1 MTQAPVAERGHPP
14 GLYMMFFAEMWERFC
29 YYGMRALLVFY
40 VAQQFGKTQESAS
53 LAFGAF
59 TALVYAVGIFGG
71 FVADKV
77 LGFRRAILLGG
88 ALMAAGEFTLLVPNE
103 NAFLWGLSLLIV
115 GNGLF
120 KPNISSLVGKLYG
133 EGDPRRD
140 SGFTIFYMG
149 INIGAF
155 LAPLICVGVSN
166 WMGTVV
172 DGVVVPEYRWGFGI
186 AGAGMLLGVVTFLF
200 GGGLL
205 RGAGGPPE
213 GRSGPMPLLVTLIG
227 CAVVAPL
234 VYSLLANK
242 DFVGYILMSLAGL
255 IVGYL
260 LFTGFS
266 LGTVV
271 RDRIFA
277 LIILLVANAF
287 FWACFEQA
295 GNSLNFFAEAH
306 VGNKVLIGDVANEA
320 QAGLVFYF
328 GWFQSVNSV
337 FIILLAPVFAWLW
350 VWLARRNANPS
361 IPAKFGL
368 GLLQVGIGFAVIVYA
383 AQHFESRSWSMFAF
397 LVLLYLI
404 HTMGEL
410 CLSPVGLSM
419 VTKLAPAHMTGVVMG
434 AWFLSISMGNYM
446 AGLLSALAGSQAEE
460 GLGVPLAGY
469 ASVYQPIFYAAA
481 AGGVLLLILS
491 RPINRLMHGIK

>member
-1 MTQAPVAERGHPP
+1 MSQAQVAERGHPP
-14 GLYMMFFAEMWERFC
+14 GLYMMFFAELWERFC

-40 VAQQFGKTQESAS
+40 VAQQFGKTQEEAS

-59 TALVYAVGIFGG
+59 TALIYAVGIFGG
-71 FVADKV
+71 FVADNV
-77 LGFRRAILLGG
+77 LGFRRSILLGG
-88 ALMAAGEFTLLVPNE
+88 LLMAAGEFTLLVPSE
-103 NAFLWGLSLLIV
+103 NAFLWGLAVLIV

-149 INIGAF
+149 INIGAL
-155 LAPLICVGVSN
+155 LAPLVCVWVSN
-166 WMGTVV
+166 KMGTLV
-172 DGVVVPEYRWGFGI
+172 DGRVLPDYRWGFGM
-186 AGAGMLLGVVTFLF
+186 AGGGMLLGMVTFLF

-205 RGAGGPPE
+205 RGAGGPPP
-213 GRSGPMPLLVTLIG
+213 GRSGPLPLLATIAG
-227 CAVVAPL
+227 CALVAP
-234 VYSLLANK
+234 VVFSLLAK
-242 DFVGYILMSLAGL
+242 KEYVAYILLTLAAL
-255 IVGYL
+255 IVIYL
-260 LFTGFS
+260 LYAGFS
-266 LGTVV
+266 MGSVV

-277 LIILLVANAF
+277 LIVLLVANSF

-306 VGNKVLIGDVANEA
+306 VGNKVIIGDPTDVPNAS
-320 QAGLVFYF
+320 LVFYF

-337 FIILLAPVFAWLW
+337 FIILLAPLFAWLW
-350 VWLARRNANPS
+350 VWLARRNMNPS

-368 GLLQVGIGFAVIVYA
+368 GLLQVGLGFAVIVYA
-383 AQHFESRSWSMFAF
+383 AQHFASQSWGMFGF
-397 LVLLYLI
+397 LVVLYLV

-446 AGLLSALAGSQAEE
+446 AGLLSAMAGEQAQE
-460 GLGVPLAGY
+460 GLGVPLPGY
-469 ASVYQPIFYAAA
+469 VSVYQPIFYAAA
-481 AGGVLLLILS
+481 AGGALLLLLS
-491 RPINRLMHGIK
+491 RFINRWMHGIK